1 MSHYW
6 EWTRDNNGAQS
17 NEDYPY
23 EAKTMACRN
32 QQGKTAVS
40 QASGWGN
47 ARSLDEMKSRLA
59 EGPMTIAVAAGN
71 DCWRYYSAGIL
82 SAANNCPTNIDHG
95 VVLVGLH
102 MPGDGDDGDN
112 NDGDDGDN
120 NDGDDGDNNDGD
132 DGDDDEQEYKRV
144 CRRASRA
151 ERRARECDGEDE
163 TLEPNRR
170 GKLRRCCHYVPVEF
184 EPFQVQNDEES
195 SQAYWIVQNSW
206 GTRWGDNG
214 FVKLAVEEGVG
225 VSGMNQYVQYVNVSP

>member
-1 MSHYW
+1 
-6 EWTRDNNGAQS
+6 
-17 NEDYPY
+17 
-23 EAKTMACRN
+23 
-32 QQGKTAVS
+32 
-40 QASGWGN
+40 
-47 ARSLDEMKSRLA
+47 MKSRLA
-59 EGPMTIAVAAGN
+59 QGPMTIAVAAGN
-71 DCWRYYSAGIL
+71 DCWRYYSAGVL

-132 DGDDDEQEYKRV
+132 DGDDGDDDEQEYERV

-151 ERRARECDGEDE
+151 ERRARECNGEDE

-184 EPFQVQNDEES
+184 DPFQSVQNDEES

-214 FVKLAVEEGVG
+214 FIKIAVEEGVG
-225 VSGMNQYVQYVNVSP
+225 VSGMNQYVQYVNVN